1 MRKIEF
7 LHRETGDLKGDRDL
21 WNQDL
26 QDVVRFIRPGTS
38 DFLRELTRGES
49 RHAEIYD
56 GTALWALEQFAAGIH
71 SFNTSPTDRWFGL
84 AVDNQDLMNDE
95 EVREWLEQ
103 VSDIMFKEYGKPDV
117 GFNQSMH
124 ESYLDLG
131 SLGTSVVYQ
140 EYDKD
145 RNHIVF
151 RTFPLANCFIRENFM
166 GHVDTLYRE
175 MEMTVRQVSQKFPDS
190 NRFEKLQQKRPND
203 KVKIV
208 HAVFPSG
215 DNISN
220 IIEGGFKH
228 KTTKKFVSYWFCKE
242 LDDGHDAEG
251 GILSQGGFD
260 EFPFH
265 VPRWTKLAGEIY
277 GRSPGR
283 TALHDI
289 RMLNSM
295 ARTIIQK
302 AEQVVNPSVEIED
315 DSVIGDIA
323 TGAGA
328 IIWKEPGSAPI
339 TAINSGARLDIGM
352 DIMASYKDQVLKA
365 FHVDWL
371 LRQRKNERQTAF
383 EVSDERD
390 EKLRMMSPMLG
401 RLQVEL
407 YGPLIKRTYRL
418 LGDNGVFPE
427 APPQIAEAG
436 VSLDIYYTSPAARAQ
451 KSSKALSVRK
461 FIEELGLL
469 AQLNPDAIDIL
480 DVDET
485 ALAMAQ
491 WGDISTRATRTPEQ
505 IMEVRSARAQNQAR
519 QQQAENAPLE
529 ADAVKKM
536 AEARNISAQTLV

>member
-1 MRKIEF
+1 
-7 LHRETGDLKGDRDL
+7 
-21 WNQDL
+21 
-26 QDVVRFIRPGTS
+26 
-38 DFLRELTRGES
+38 
-49 RHAEIYD
+49 
-56 GTALWALEQFAAGIH
+56 
-71 SFNTSPTDRWFGL
+71 
-84 AVDNQDLMNDE
+84 
-95 EVREWLEQ
+95 
-103 VSDIMFKEYGKPDV
+103 
-117 GFNQSMH
+117 
-124 ESYLDLG
+124 
-131 SLGTSVVYQ
+131 
-140 EYDKD
+140 
-145 RNHIVF
+145 
-151 RTFPLANCFIRENFM
+151 
-166 GHVDTLYRE
+166 
-175 MEMTVRQVSQKFPDS
+175 
-190 NRFEKLQQKRPND
+190 
-203 KVKIV
+203 
-208 HAVFPSG
+208 
-215 DNISN
+215 
-220 IIEGGFKH
+220 
-228 KTTKKFVSYWFCKE
+228 
-242 LDDGHDAEG
+242 
-251 GILSQGGFD
+251 
-260 EFPFH
+260 
-265 VPRWTKLAGEIY
+265 
-277 GRSPGR
+277 
-283 TALHDI
+283 
-289 RMLNSM
+289 M

-339 TAINSGARLDIGM
+339 TPINSGARLDIGM

-418 LGDNGVFPE
+418 LGDNGVFPD

-505 IMEVRSARAQNQAR
+505 IMEVRSARAANQAR